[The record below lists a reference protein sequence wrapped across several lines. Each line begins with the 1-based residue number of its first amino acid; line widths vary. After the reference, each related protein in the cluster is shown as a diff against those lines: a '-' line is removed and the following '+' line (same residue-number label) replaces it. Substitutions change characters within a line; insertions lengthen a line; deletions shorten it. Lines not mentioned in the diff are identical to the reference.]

1 MEQAHKETFR
11 RVQPSSGGCVLK
23 QCLQRLGVIS
33 EDPAVFGR
41 LCVETSKSHFPFF
54 ITPPAV
60 FGRLCVETPY
70 GSSVSC
76 RMSQPS
82 SGGCV
87 LKQVRQSWIFHAR
100 KPAAFGRLCVETSPP
115 NPSNPSLRPA
125 AFGRLCVETFPFFLP
140 VLIFPPA
147 AFGRLCVE
155 TASSAFKSHEIA
167 QPPSGGCVLKPRCIA
182 G

>member
-1 MEQAHKETFR
+1 MVAITVVVFR
-11 RVQPSSGGCVLK
+11 TQPSSGGCVLK

-100 KPAAFGRLCVETSPP
+100 KPAAFGRLCVET
-115 NPSNPSLRPA
+115 
-125 AFGRLCVETFPFFLP
+125 FPFFLP

-155 TASSAFKSHEIA
+155 TIWSSIYWRSEWSAAF
-167 QPPSGGCVLKPRCIA
+167 GRLCVETTLYRGIKTNSRTSRLRAAVC
-182 G
+182 